1 MDLEDL
7 RLAVYAGCRRGRVPR
22 IADLATELL
31 ATPEQVRSGL
41 LTLGAARHL
50 ALGSDGEI
58 TMAHPFTAIPLG
70 FSVMGRDTLWWG
82 GCAWDSFALP
92 HLLPDQGPMLVATT
106 CPACDRA
113 HAWAVDHREPPA
125 GGQVA
130 HFLIPAARMWDDVV
144 YTCSNQRIFCSE
156 DCLAIW
162 LNESRTPAR
171 RRAGLADVV
180 AAHGRLVRG
189 PSRAWLC
196 PPRAERC
203 RRLLAQ
209 CRALRHAFVPHLE
222 VIDGGLRGCSGDPPR
237 VVTRCGAARAS
248 PVRSSPRRTSS
259 SAAARLSRPAA
270 MGCLAPDPER
280 SR

>member
-7 RLAVYAGCRRGRVPR
+7 RLAIYAGCRRGRVPR

-31 ATPEQVRSGL
+31 ATREQVRGGL
-41 LTLGAARHL
+41 VTLGAARHL

-58 TMAHPFTAIPLG
+58 TMAHPFTAVPLG

-113 HAWAVDHREPPA
+113 HAWRVDDREPPA

-130 HFLIPAARMWDDVV
+130 HFLVPAARMWDDVV
-144 YTCSNQRIFCSE
+144 YTCGNQRIFCSE
-156 DCLAIW
+156 DCVAIW
-162 LNESRTPAR
+162 LNESGHQRGSVLDLRTLWRLA
-171 RRAGLADVV
+171 AGWYA
-180 AAHGRLVRG
+180 GRLERGYVRRE
-189 PSRAWLC
+189 P
-196 PPRAERC
+196 
-203 RRLLAQ
+203 
-209 CRALRHAFVPHLE
+209 
-222 VIDGGLRGCSGDPPR
+222 
-237 VVTRCGAARAS
+237 
-248 PVRSSPRRTSS
+248 
-259 SAAARLSRPAA
+259 SAAADYLRSVGLS
-270 MGCLAPDPER
+270 GKFWGLT

>member
-31 ATPEQVRSGL
+31 ATREQVRSGL
-41 LTLGAARHL
+41 LTLAAARHL

-58 TMAHPFTAIPLG
+58 TMAHPFTAVPLG

-113 HAWAVDHREPPA
+113 HAWRVDDREPPA

-130 HFLIPAARMWDDVV
+130 HFLVPAARMWDDVV
-144 YTCSNQRIFCSE
+144 YTCGNQRIFCSE
-156 DCLAIW
+156 DCVAIW
-162 LNESRTPAR
+162 LNESGHQRGSVLDLQTLWRLA
-171 RRAGLADVV
+171 AGWYA
-180 AAHGRLVRG
+180 GRLERGYVRRE
-189 PSRAWLC
+189 P
-196 PPRAERC
+196 
-203 RRLLAQ
+203 
-209 CRALRHAFVPHLE
+209 
-222 VIDGGLRGCSGDPPR
+222 
-237 VVTRCGAARAS
+237 
-248 PVRSSPRRTSS
+248 
-259 SAAARLSRPAA
+259 SAAADYLRSVGLS
-270 MGCLAPDPER
+270 GTFWGLT